1 MDYRFAKASDMPSL
15 TSFAGEYYAG
25 NPDITP
31 EAREKL
37 CWTRLGDDRR
47 IVVFEE
53 DDVLVATLVYKPSQI
68 GFDLE
73 EFIVNGGGLIAA
85 EAFHLLLDEL
95 LAPTAKV
102 FVTQPLD
109 TAEAKQFW
117 RTQGFEADRVTLAQR
132 DPSRRAAANEN

>member
-1 MDYRFAKASDMPSL
+1 MDYRFANASDVAAL
-15 TSFAGEYYAG
+15 TAFAGDYYAG
-25 NPDITP
+25 DPNTTP

-47 IVVFEE
+47 IVIFE
-53 DDVLVATLVYKPSQI
+53 DDGVLAATLVYKPSPG

-73 EFIVNGGGLIAA
+73 EFIVSGGGLIAA

-102 FVTQPLD
+102 CVTHPID
-109 TAEAKQFW
+109 AADAMQFW
-117 RTQGFEADRVTLAQR
+117 RTQGFEANRVTLAQR
-132 DPSRRAAANEN
+132 GASRRAAANEG

>member
-1 MDYRFAKASDMPSL
+1 MDYRFAKASDMLSIAA
-15 TSFAGEYYAG
+15 FAGDYYAG
-25 NPDITP
+25 DPDMTP

-47 IVVFEE
+47 IVIFEE
-53 DDVLVATLVYKPSQI
+53 DGVPVAALVYKPSPG

-85 EAFHLLLDEL
+85 EAFRLLLDEL

-109 TAEAKQFW
+109 TAEATQFW
-117 RTQGFEADRVTLAQR
+117 RTQGFEADRVTLVQR
-132 DPSRRAAANEN
+132 DASRRAAANEN

>member
-1 MDYRFAKASDMPSL
+1 MDYRFANAADIPAL
-15 TSFAGEYYAG
+15 AAFAGDYYAG
-25 NPDITP
+25 DPDMIR
-31 EAREKL
+31 ESREKL

-47 IVVFEE
+47 IVIFEDE
-53 DDVLVATLVYKPSQI
+53 DVLAATIVYKPSSG

-85 EAFHLLLDEL
+85 EAFRLLLDEL

-102 FVTQPLD
+102 FVAQPLD
-109 TAEAKQFW
+109 TVEAMQFW

-132 DPSRRAAANEN
+132 DASRRAAANES

>member
-1 MDYRFAKASDMPSL
+1 MDYRFANASDISAL
-15 TSFAGEYYAG
+15 AAFSGEYYAG
-25 NPDITP
+25 DPDTTP

-47 IVVFEE
+47 VVIFEDE
-53 DDVLVATLVYKPSQI
+53 DRLVATLVYKPSKA

-95 LAPTAKV
+95 LAPTAKI
-102 FVTQPLD
+102 FVAQPLD
-109 TAEAKQFW
+109 TVEAKQFW
-117 RTQGFEADRVTLAQR
+117 RTQGFEADRVSLAQR
-132 DPSRRAAANEN
+132 DASRRAAANES

>member
-1 MDYRFAKASDMPSL
+1 MDYRFANASDIAVL
-15 TSFAGEYYAG
+15 TAFAGDYYAG
-25 NPDITP
+25 DPDTTP

-47 IVVFEE
+47 IVIFE
-53 DDVLVATLVYKPSQI
+53 DDDVPVATLVYKPSLG

-73 EFIVNGGGLIAA
+73 EFIVSGGGLIAA

-102 FVTQPLD
+102 YVTKPAD
-109 TAEAKQFW
+109 AAEAMQFW
-117 RTQGFEADRVTLAQR
+117 RTQGFEANRVTLAQR
-132 DPSRRAAANEN
+132 DASRRAAANEG

>member
-1 MDYRFAKASDMPSL
+1 MDYRFANASDMRSL
-15 TSFAGEYYAG
+15 TAFAGDYYAG
-25 NPDITP
+25 DADITP

-47 IVVFEE
+47 VVIFEDE
-53 DDVLVATLVYKPSQI
+53 GLLVATLVYKPSKA

-102 FVTQPLD
+102 FVTQPVD
-109 TAEAKQFW
+109 TVEAMQFW
-117 RTQGFEADRVTLAQR
+117 RTQGFEADRVSLAQR
-132 DPSRRAAANEN
+132 DASRRAAANES

>member
-15 TSFAGEYYAG
+15 IAFAGDYYAG
-25 NPDITP
+25 EPDLTP

-47 IVVFEE
+47 VVIFE
-53 DDVLVATLVYKPSQI
+53 DADVLVATLVYKPAPS
-68 GFDLE
+68 GFNLE
-73 EFIVNGGGLIAA
+73 EFIVAGGGLNAA

-95 LAPTAKV
+95 IAPSAKI

-109 TAEAKQFW
+109 TPEAAQFW

-132 DPSRRAAANEN
+132 DASHRAAANEN